1 MKTYVF
7 YFILSIVFL
16 QMNNGMTQST
26 VYKNVSQAK
35 GLLVGDKVEEFS
47 AVDVYGQPYSLQV
60 ALRKGPVVLLFIRG
74 QWCPVCNRHLSGV
87 QDSLPKIYEKGA
99 SVVVVSPEKSE
110 FLMRTVEK
118 TGAEFTIL
126 YDEGYTISD
135 AFDVT
140 FLPDSLTRIMYNTL
154 LGAKLKESHS
164 DDSERLPIPATFI
177 IGQDGVIRWR
187 HFDPDYKR
195 RASVTDIVRNL

>member
-1 MKTYVF
+1 
-7 YFILSIVFL
+7 
-16 QMNNGMTQST
+16 MTQST
-26 VYKNVSQAK
+26 LYKNVSQAK
-35 GLLVGDKVEEFS
+35 GLLVGDKVQDFS
-47 AVDVYGQPYSLQV
+47 AMDVYGQRYSLQV

-87 QDSLPKIYEKGA
+87 QDSLPMIYEKGA

-135 AFDVT
+135 GFDVT

>member
-26 VYKNVSQAK
+26 LYKNVSQAK
-35 GLLVGDKVEEFS
+35 GLLVGDKVQDFS
-47 AVDVYGQPYSLQV
+47 AMDVYGQRYSLQV

-87 QDSLPKIYEKGA
+87 QDSLPMIYEKGA

-135 AFDVT
+135 GFDVT